1 MELKPRILVKA
12 DTFHIPGTNEQELS
26 QRYKTREPRKW
37 QHRLLKLSKAI
48 FFISI

>member
-26 QRYKTREPRKW
+26 QRYKPGSLENGNTDY
-37 QHRLLKLSKAI
+37 
-48 FFISI
+48 